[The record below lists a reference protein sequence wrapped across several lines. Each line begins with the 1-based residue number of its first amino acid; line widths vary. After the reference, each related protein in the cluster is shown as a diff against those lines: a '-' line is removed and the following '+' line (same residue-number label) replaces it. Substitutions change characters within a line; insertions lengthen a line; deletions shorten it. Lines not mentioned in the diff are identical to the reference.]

1 MTNASQT
8 GLLQILRSRRKP
20 LITSNEARTKE
31 RSDRGR
37 FSPLGKMPLSYRG
50 AYRVPLFIW
59 SVCQSVCNVRR
70 FYCLRGLYQAD
81 LHKPGIYGSGRVWAN
96 AWDVF
101 PRMSSRVGR
110 GRRDAVDFVVFWV
123 GRIFFRVFFFEFFF
137 PTFFSLRTHTACCKY
152 EATLPYLPLYKYF
165 FQRTRPTAST
175 RRACLMYL
183 STSTGVRTGCRYLIS
198 LSVCACVSHSS
209 FF

>member
-50 AYRVPLFIW
+50 ACRVPLFIW

-110 GRRDAVDFVVFWV
+110 SRRAAVDFGMCSAVSGLF
-123 GRIFFRVFFFEFFF
+123 RFFCFRSFF
-137 PTFFSLRTHTACCKY
+137 PSNAHGLVH
-152 EATLPYLPLYKYF
+152 
-165 FQRTRPTAST
+165 
-175 RRACLMYL
+175 
-183 STSTGVRTGCRYLIS
+183 V
-198 LSVCACVSHSS
+198 
-209 FF
+209 